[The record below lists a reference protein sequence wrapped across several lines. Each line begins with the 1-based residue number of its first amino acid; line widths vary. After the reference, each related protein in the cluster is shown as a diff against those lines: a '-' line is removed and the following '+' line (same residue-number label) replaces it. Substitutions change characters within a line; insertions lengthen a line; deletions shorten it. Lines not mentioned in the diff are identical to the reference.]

1 MVGILQAHGL
11 SPLDVKVGG
20 SRPSSKKAV
29 DIVSAGPMPCHCLL
43 GDGVA
48 LPAALKVVEDFE
60 LKFGHNVVMLCSNAI
75 PNHCESLVEY
85 SSFLGGEGL
94 EILRFRN
101 SLGYTGWIIRHCVEE
116 LELGIGKENLHK
128 L

>member
-1 MVGILQAHGL
+1 M
-11 SPLDVKVGG
+11 
-20 SRPSSKKAV
+20 KAV
-29 DIVSAGPMPCHCLL
+29 GTASAGPMPCHCLL

-75 PNHCESLVEY
+75 PNQREGLVEY

-116 LELGIGKENLHK
+116 LELGIGGRICTVAKTTKAVLHAVRPWQAISS
-128 L
+128 

>member
-1 MVGILQAHGL
+1 MMAVGIA
-11 SPLDVKVGG
+11 
-20 SRPSSKKAV
+20 
-29 DIVSAGPMPCHCLL
+29 SAGPMPCHCLL

-75 PNHCESLVEY
+75 PNHRVGLVEY

-116 LELGIGKENLHK
+116 LELGIGGRICTVAKTTKAVLHAVRPWQAISS
-128 L
+128 